1 MPGMHLMQQK
11 IDEIKELESLGF
23 TRKDIASQLGICED
37 TIRAHLPRKQKEHVK
52 VTYTM
57 VEKMKEL
64 RDKGLSNSQI
74 AKELNTYPS
83 IIRKYIGNQ
92 PDMARA
98 EYGSIVAHTTGESFE
113 EKANAQSNEVQAP
126 VGRKLKTLRTSV
138 CMEGER
144 FKYEMTTDGDVTITP
159 PNGFSLNFDRK
170 GFFRYLSE
178 LGEISNWLK
187 EHAKFA

>member
-1 MPGMHLMQQK
+1 MPGVHLTQQK

-23 TRKDIASQLGICED
+23 TRRDIAAQLGICED
-37 TIRAHLPRKQKEHVK
+37 TIRSHLPRKQKEHIK

-74 AKELNTYPS
+74 AKELNTSYGT
-83 IIRKYIGNQ
+83 IRKYIGNQ
-92 PDMARA
+92 PDMVRA

-113 EKANAQSNEVQAP
+113 EKANVQSNEVQAS
-126 VGRKLKTLRTSV
+126 VGRKLKTLRSSV
-138 CMEGER
+138 CMEGEK
-144 FKYEMTTDGDVTITP
+144 FKYEMTTDGDVSITP
-159 PNGFSLNFDRK
+159 PTGFPLNFDRK
-170 GFFRYLSE
+170 SFFRYLSE